1 MSPIQPP
8 TTRGQ
13 AGFTLLE
20 VLVALLIAGL
30 ALGVLFQG
38 TITGLAATA
47 RAGRYEEAVERARS
61 HLAALADT
69 GRLGPV
75 DDQGD
80 DGGGYRW
87 QHRVAVITTAAS
99 ALGKLRANQPA
110 GAPITLYAVSVAVT
124 WTEDGRAR
132 GVALATQRL
141 GMSPA
146 EKP

>member
-1 MSPIQPP
+1 MTPAQPP
-8 TTRGQ
+8 ATHGQ

-20 VLVALLIAGL
+20 VLVALLITGL

-61 HLAALADT
+61 HLTALGDT

-75 DDQGD
+75 DDEGD
-80 DGGGYRW
+80 DGGGFRW
-87 QHRVAVITTAAS
+87 RHRVAEIATEAS
-99 ALGKLRANQPA
+99 ALGKLRASQPA
-110 GAPITLYAVSVAVT
+110 GTPITLYTVSAAVT
-124 WTEDGRAR
+124 WVEDGQER
-132 GVALATQRL
+132 GVTLATQRL

-146 EKP
+146 EGP